1 LHRKIRSRIFEKK
14 SDNMQMQLPIFPQST
29 KLINSNVGFF
39 EKDDIIYYLHNGSP
53 IYCHDKNNLNSYR
66 YITANLVV
74 TKLCTPAEVAKAL
87 GVSNRNI
94 QRYSKALREKGTDWF
109 FSREEK
115 RGDAHKLTKE
125 MLSEAQKLIDKFY
138 SVVDVGRLLG
148 VTEGALRYHI
158 KKGNI
163 KKKWKL

>member
-1 LHRKIRSRIFEKK
+1 
-14 SDNMQMQLPIFPQST
+14 MQMQLPIFPSAT

-39 EKDDIIYYLHNGSP
+39 KKDGIVYYLHNGAP
-53 IYCHDKNNLNSYR
+53 IYCHSTEDLNSYR

-74 TKLCTPAEVAKAL
+74 ANLCKPIELANAL

-94 QRYSKALREKGTDWF
+94 QRYSKALREKGSDWF
-109 FSREEK
+109 FNHEK
-115 RGDAHKLTKE
+115 KGGNAHKLTDN
-125 MLSEAQKLIDKFY
+125 MLQEAQKLIDNFY
-138 SVVDVGRLLG
+138 SVVDIARLLG

>member
-1 LHRKIRSRIFEKK
+1 
-14 SDNMQMQLPIFPQST
+14 MQMQLPIFPQST
-29 KLINSNVGFF
+29 KLINSSVGIF
-39 EKDDIIYYLHNGSP
+39 EKDDFVYYLHNGSP
-53 IYCHDKNNLNSYR
+53 IYCHEKNDLNSYR

-74 TKLCTPAEVAKAL
+74 TKLCSPSDIANAI

-94 QRYSKALREKGTDWF
+94 QRYAKTLREKGTDWF
-109 FSREEK
+109 FQREEK
-115 RGDAHKLTKE
+115 RGDAHKLTDEK
-125 MLSEAQKLIDKFY
+125 LQDAQKMIDNFY
-138 SVVDVGRLLG
+138 SVVDVARLLG